1 MARQY
6 GKSGGLREIGMT
18 KAQLM
23 EGYQC
28 TLMAPKSL
36 IPVAFFRKQATL
48 YAFSPDLSRY
58 IGRTYWGDEMYVDG
72 EECIR
77 QHMSPG
83 LVSGRD
89 RGRGLGTA
97 MYLGG
102 CLSLSY
108 NTCTYSIE
116 GDRSAFADDA
126 WQSMNDHNLSTQEI
140 SSINHYF
147 EEELDP
153 SYYVDEDTL
162 GESVLE
168 GRDIY
173 DARIDEIEVS
183 GEINVTVSAYSE
195 AEVDNLKEET
205 ILDSSG
211 LVLHDDANR
220 DFTPIP
226 PDGLAVIDWKHTPYS
241 LFQDILDAQYRMFD
255 EGDDQVYAQMVAE
268 QLRKRKKR
276 MLAEYALTTFNET
289 SRRTPKLRGPAIR
302 VRNNS
307 SKVRKEFQK
316 LDKEWMAAY
325 TKGNWP

>member
-6 GKSGGLREIGMT
+6 GKSGGLREIGRT
-18 KAQLM
+18 KDQLM
-23 EGYQC
+23 QGYQC

-36 IPVAFFRKQATL
+36 IPVAFFRLQGTL

-83 LVSGRD
+83 LISGRD

-116 GDRSAFADDA
+116 GDRSAFAESA
-126 WQSMNDHNLSTQEI
+126 WESLNYHDLSTKEI

-147 EEELDP
+147 EEELEP
-153 SYYVDEDTL
+153 EYYVDEDTL
-162 GESVLE
+162 GEQVLE

-173 DARIDEIEVS
+173 DARIDDIRI
-183 GEINVTVSAYSE
+183 GGYINVTIDAYSE

-226 PDGLAVIDWKHTPYS
+226 PDALAIIDWRH
-241 LFQDILDAQYRMFD
+241 
-255 EGDDQVYAQMVAE
+255 
-268 QLRKRKKR
+268 
-276 MLAEYALTTFNET
+276 
-289 SRRTPKLRGPAIR
+289 
-302 VRNNS
+302 
-307 SKVRKEFQK
+307 
-316 LDKEWMAAY
+316 
-325 TKGNWP
+325 